1 MTSTLAE
8 NKLPPIENNPNSVKK
23 DTKEEDELKSVHSNQ
38 SMSKRN
44 LKPNS
49 GLAVI
54 RQAKLD
60 LENEARSLE
69 NRINMLRQEE
79 LKTVKKIHEIRKKA
93 MEVYTI
99 RQKNEEKH
107 KEVLFLSFT

>member
-1 MTSTLAE
+1 MTSNQEE
-8 NKLPPIENNPNSVKK
+8 NKLPPIEHNQNPSRK
-23 DTKEEDELKSVHSNQ
+23 DVKEEDDLKSVISHQ
-38 SMSKRN
+38 SGTKGNIKS
-44 LKPNS
+44 NS

-60 LENEARSLE
+60 LENEAKSLE

-107 KEVLFLSFT
+107 KEVKL